1 MILKDISFQSP
12 QENITYDDVLL
23 YLAEQGQQGEVLRFW
38 ESPDYFVVL
47 GRIGKEKEDVKID
60 EVDKDH
66 IPILRRSSGGGTVLQ
81 GKGCL
86 NYSLVLSKELDPQ
99 IADLRKSY
107 QVTLG
112 KVIGALKRVGIESKF
127 CPTSDIALTGNNKK
141 ISGNAQK
148 RSKKF
153 ILHHGTILYDFDL
166 KKIEHYLTIPKD
178 IPEYRQGRSHLDFV
192 ANISVPADDIKK
204 EIKQIFKVD
213 QQDNQLSDKEQ
224 DCLRVFLNT
233 KEIRV
238 NLTGT

>member
-1 MILKDISFQSP
+1 MILKDISFQTP
-12 QENITYDDVLL
+12 RENILYDDVLL

-38 ESPDYFVVL
+38 ESPGYFIVL
-47 GRIGKEKEDVKID
+47 GRIGKEQEDVKID
-60 EVDKDH
+60 EVNKDR

-107 QVTLG
+107 HVILG
-112 KVIGALKRVGIESKF
+112 KVIVALRRIGIESKF
-127 CPTSDIALTGNNKK
+127 CPISDIALTKNNKK

-166 KKIEHYLTIPKD
+166 KKIEQYLTIPKD
-178 IPEYRQGRSHLDFV
+178 IPEYRQGRTHLDFV
-192 ANISVPADDIKK
+192 ENISVSADDIKK
-204 EIKQIFKVD
+204 GIKQIFKVD
-213 QQDNQLSDKEQ
+213 QQENQLSDKEQ
-224 DCLRVFLNT
+224 DCLRVFLNK
-233 KEIRV
+233 KEIA
-238 NLTGT
+238 